1 MPEIRASQIAET
13 VQRKLEYLQLFQE
26 GKKIWKKEK
35 LGKICFRK
43 KRAFLNC
50 FIAVSYILGGCNPLP
65 CENLGVIIRI
75 GEACVF
81 CHDADLRSFAEILQ
95 TSLNAVFLKISK

>member
-1 MPEIRASQIAET
+1 LPFPIFSGAAT
-13 VQRKLEYLQLFQE
+13 LYL
-26 GKKIWKKEK
+26 G
-35 LGKICFRK
+35 
-43 KRAFLNC
+43 
-50 FIAVSYILGGCNPLP
+50 
-65 CENLGVIIRI
+65 ENLGVIIRI